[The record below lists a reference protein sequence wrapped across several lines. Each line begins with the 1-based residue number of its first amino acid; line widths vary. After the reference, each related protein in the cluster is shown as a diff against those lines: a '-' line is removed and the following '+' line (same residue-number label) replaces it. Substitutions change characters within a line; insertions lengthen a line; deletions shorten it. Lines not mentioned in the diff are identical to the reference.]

1 MNGREIFKFA
11 VYRMIELIE
20 QAQADCKEMGT
31 ELSLI
36 VPHQVN
42 LRIIDSALEATG
54 ISPDRVMVNLDRF
67 GNSSAASVP
76 LAWDEAIREQRVAPG
91 DTILLVA
98 FGGGLTWAS
107 ALITHG

>member
-1 MNGREIFKFA
+1 MNGREVFKFA

-20 QAQADCKEMGT
+20 QAQADCKELGT
-31 ELSLI
+31 ELGLI

-42 LRIIDSALEATG
+42 LRIIDSAMEATG
-54 ISPDRVMVNLDRF
+54 LTRDRVMINLDRY

-76 LAWDEAIREQRVAPG
+76 LAWDEAIREERIKPG
-91 DTILLVA
+91 ETALLVA

-107 ALITHG
+107 ALVTH